1 LCFLIGLRHLLG
13 GCKRGES
20 KTLVGVR
27 SSLPTKL
34 FLETNPHSTPMKQS
48 VFFTVDAAILC
59 LLLFAGCII
68 MVIVGKALRDKFL
81 PMDEH
86 ESKGG
91 VNALLGALF
100 GLWGFMLAFTFG
112 NVSTRFE
119 NVRAAMV
126 DEANIIR
133 SVILRVETFPDS
145 IQAGFRKDVKKY
157 LKARIDYYEQAE
169 DLETLDKSKQD
180 AVEIGKRLWTRTV
193 DASHLP
199 NLSLTANTMLS
210 SLSSMYDVGSRR
222 DAMLMGG
229 LPGPIRY
236 MLFFIALVISFVG
249 GFTSPIL
256 KTKEWVVITG
266 FIILACSIIYI
277 TLDLARPMRGL
288 IRPDVEQAK
297 IVQLMEMF

>member
-1 LCFLIGLRHLLG
+1 
-13 GCKRGES
+13 
-20 KTLVGVR
+20 
-27 SSLPTKL
+27 
-34 FLETNPHSTPMKQS
+34 MKHS

-59 LLLFAGCII
+59 VILFVACVL
-68 MVIVGKALRDKFL
+68 MVIIGKALRDKFL
-81 PMDEH
+81 AKDDH
-86 ESKGG
+86 ETKGG

-100 GLWGFMLAFTFG
+100 GLWGFILAFTFG

-126 DEANIIR
+126 EEANIIR
-133 SVILRVETFPDS
+133 TVLFRVETFPDS
-145 IQAGFRKDVKKY
+145 IQGGFREDVKKY
-157 LKARIDYYEQAE
+157 LQSRIDYYEHAQ
-169 DLETLDKSKQD
+169 DLEHFDKSKHD

-199 NLSLTANTMLS
+199 NLSLTGSTMLS
-210 SLSSMYDVGSRR
+210 SLSAMFDVGARR
-222 DAMLMGG
+222 DAMLMSG

-249 GFTSPIL
+249 GFTSPVL

-266 FIILACSIIYI
+266 FILLACSIIYI
-277 TLDLARPMRGL
+277 TLDPARPMRGL

-297 IVQLMEMF
+297 IVQLLELF